1 MLSVEDA
8 EYIDGYRLRITFSD
22 GRTGVVN
29 LERMAHED
37 RRPIFAALRD
47 SKSFKDFR
55 IDFNTV
61 CWSNGL
67 DLAPEYL
74 YYLAF
79 HDDRDLQAQF
89 EEWGYSSAEVL
100 TRG

>member
-8 EYIDGYRLRITFSD
+8 EYRDGYKLRITFSD
-22 GRTGVVN
+22 GRTGVVD
-29 LERMAHED
+29 LERVVRED
-37 RRPIFAALRD
+37 RRPVFSALKDFR
-47 SKSFKDFR
+47 SFKDFR
-55 IDFNTV
+55 IDFNTL

-79 HDDRDLQAQF
+79 HDGPDLQAQF
-89 EEWGYSSAEVL
+89 AEWGYSSAEVL
-100 TRG
+100 SRV